1 MIYEVVAAIAAGA
14 ALASGPIDED
24 YTQAQPVDQLPP
36 TFSSGQLRYY
46 PNAGFSPP
54 PVNLIIG
61 DSELTIPPDTAP
73 RTGYTMGNLAKPAT
87 MISGTFQLHAGTGGQ
102 LGSAS
107 FDIFNTLPNGLLT
120 PDSGF
125 HMAITRTGWSVTA
138 YVNKILAYNT
148 TTQTVQWIVPDAYAA
163 NTINWPDGSMVGNI
177 DVASGWFT
185 ANGLGSA
192 LPTETPI
199 YFEAD
204 LVGTSDN
211 SATVATLMFLVGG
224 SSGVPVTLYDG
235 NGNQLSN
242 PVTINLS
249 HVASS
254 LPAVPPIGQYA
265 CWEVFQS
272 SISDDRSGFLH
283 IHAE

>member
-1 MIYEVVAAIAAGA
+1 MIYEIVAAIAAGA

-24 YTQAQPVDQLPP
+24 YNQAAPVNQLPP
-36 TFSSGQLRYY
+36 TFGSGQLRYY

-54 PVNLIIG
+54 PVNLII
-61 DSELTIPPDTAP
+61 DNSELTIPTDAVP
-73 RTGYTMGNLAKPAT
+73 RTGYTMGNLAKSAT
-87 MISGTFQLHAGTGGQ
+87 MISGTFQLHAGSGG
-102 LGSAS
+102 LEGSAS
-107 FDIFNTLPNGLLT
+107 FDVFNTLPNGLLT

-125 HMAITRTGWSVTA
+125 HMAITRTGWMLTA
-138 YVNKILAYNT
+138 YVNKVLSYNT
-148 TTQTVQWIVPDAYAA
+148 TTQTVQWVVPDAYAA
-163 NTINWPDGSMVGNI
+163 DTVNWSNDSVVGRVN
-177 DVASGWFT
+177 VASGWF
-185 ANGLGSA
+185 AVNGIGST

-204 LVGTSDN
+204 LAGTSDN
-211 SATVATLMFLVGG
+211 SATMATLTFLVGG
-224 SSGVPVTLYDG
+224 STGVPITLYDG
-235 NGNQLSN
+235 NGNKLSN
-242 PVTINLS
+242 PLTINLS

-272 SISDDRSGFLH
+272 ASSDDRAGFLH